1 MAHKE
6 PQPILHIVPA
16 YSRPPVRTRP
26 QSWLESYG
34 VWGWVVGIALVVASV
49 IGLLAAGLTLSWTRE
64 LEAQESSTP
73 PYLLVVLVL
82 TNLLFIGY
90 VGYQQ
95 HLVVRRRHVRQ
106 HRRLQ
111 GILTVSRTIG
121 AESDPDQL
129 YEAITQICRTTYD
142 CDQVSLMTLDET
154 SGNLRVVAA
163 NGHRNIDEVLAARV
177 KVGEGISGWVAE
189 HRAPVILGAR
199 VDTRQFPGLQIP
211 KNRIVSA
218 MVVPI
223 ILRDELLGVLSVSS
237 RSHRVRFDHEDLETL
252 LVFAET
258 AGIVTR
264 HAEQAAWMR
273 GTIQRLD
280 AALNQRGSVKRA
292 A

>member
-6 PQPILHIVPA
+6 PQPILQIVPA
-16 YSRPPVRTRP
+16 YSRPVRM
-26 QSWLESYG
+26 QSRGLLERYG
-34 VWGWVVGIALVVASV
+34 VWGWVLGIALVVASV
-49 IGLLAAGLTLSWTRE
+49 IGLLAAGITLSWTQE
-64 LEAQESSTP
+64 IEGQESGTP

-95 HLVVRRRHVRQ
+95 HLVVRRRHLRQ
-106 HRRLQ
+106 HQRLQ

-121 AESDPDQL
+121 AENDPEQL
-129 YEAITQICRTTYD
+129 FEAITQICRKTYD
-142 CDQVSLMTLDET
+142 CDQVSLMTMDES
-154 SGNLRVVAA
+154 SGHLRVVAA
-163 NGHRNIDEVLAARV
+163 SGHRNIDEVLAARV
-177 KVGEGISGWVAE
+177 RIGEGISGWVAE
-189 HRAPVILGAR
+189 HREPVILGSR
-199 VDTRQFPGLQIP
+199 VDTKHFPGLQLP
-211 KNRIVSA
+211 KHRLVSA

-237 RSHRVRFDHEDLETL
+237 RSRGVRFDHEDLETL

-280 AALNQRGSVKRA
+280 AALNVRGGAKRA